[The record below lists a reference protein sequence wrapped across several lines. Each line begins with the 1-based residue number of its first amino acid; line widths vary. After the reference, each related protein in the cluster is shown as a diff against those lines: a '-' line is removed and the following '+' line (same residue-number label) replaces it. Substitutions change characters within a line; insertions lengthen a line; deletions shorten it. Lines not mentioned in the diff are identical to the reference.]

1 MKKLLSVFAVS
12 FLNRRKEKSM
22 EYSTTAINSS
32 KVRIEP
38 VFVTAEFSGGQIEE
52 KVGDRFRIILFTEGK
67 FSAEINERIVQV
79 ISPAVLCLNDV
90 SPSRQTLP
98 IQHKGSAGR
107 IGGRFPL
114 RGSGFSHF
122 R

>member
-52 KVGDRFRIILFTEGK
+52 KVGPITTYIFMPTTAPMTGKLLRNFLFCPAQ
-67 FSAEINERIVQV
+67 SAPSIFTYPQPYASLPKK
-79 ISPAVLCLNDV
+79 SP
-90 SPSRQTLP
+90 
-98 IQHKGSAGR
+98 
-107 IGGRFPL
+107 PL
-114 RGSGFSHF
+114 S
-122 R
+122 